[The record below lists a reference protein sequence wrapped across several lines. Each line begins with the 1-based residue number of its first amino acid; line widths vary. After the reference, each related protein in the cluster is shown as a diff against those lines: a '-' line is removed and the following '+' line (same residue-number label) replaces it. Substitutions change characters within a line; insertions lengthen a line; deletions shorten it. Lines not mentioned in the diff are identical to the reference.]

1 MYSTSDK
8 AVIETNDDA
17 TSCKIS
23 IHQLEYVKD
32 PFVEFFSSSTER
44 KPPLINRGYFGRV
57 YTIHKLIDEF
67 RKTTND
73 NCQVISL
80 GSGFDT
86 LFWNLKGEIPFI
98 EMDFESVV
106 QKKIDVIQ
114 KNKEL
119 NGLLKNLKVKGRRCV
134 LICR

>member
-1 MYSTSDK
+1 MYGSSDQ

-17 TSCKIS
+17 TSCKVS
-23 IHQLEYVKD
+23 IHLLNYIKD
-32 PFVEFFSSSTER
+32 PFVEFFSSSNEI

-57 YTIHKLIDEF
+57 YIVHKLIEEF

-73 NCQVISL
+73 NCQVVSF

-106 QKKIDVIQ
+106 QKKIKTIM

-119 NGLLKNLKVKGRRCV
+119 SELVKNYEMKGKFY
-134 LICR
+134 